1 MKARIK
7 ETSCIIEV
15 SPIINLNA
23 KSSNDNL
30 YSYNGRVFKEQDLD
44 FLNIEDCQYI
54 REQKRYEIAK
64 AAMNGIL
71 SNKDSIDYACSE
83 SRYMIN
89 ERRSVPKSI
98 AKYALACA
106 DALMEE
112 LKI

>member
-44 FLNIEDCQYI
+44 FLNIRRLSVYQ
-54 REQKRYEIAK
+54 RAK
-64 AAMNGIL
+64 TI
-71 SNKDSIDYACSE
+71 
-83 SRYMIN
+83 
-89 ERRSVPKSI
+89 
-98 AKYALACA
+98 
-106 DALMEE
+106 
-112 LKI
+112 

>member
-44 FLNIEDCQYI
+44 FLNIEDCQYT
-54 REQKRYEIAK
+54 R
-64 AAMNGIL
+64 
-71 SNKDSIDYACSE
+71 
-83 SRYMIN
+83 
-89 ERRSVPKSI
+89 
-98 AKYALACA
+98 
-106 DALMEE
+106 
-112 LKI
+112 